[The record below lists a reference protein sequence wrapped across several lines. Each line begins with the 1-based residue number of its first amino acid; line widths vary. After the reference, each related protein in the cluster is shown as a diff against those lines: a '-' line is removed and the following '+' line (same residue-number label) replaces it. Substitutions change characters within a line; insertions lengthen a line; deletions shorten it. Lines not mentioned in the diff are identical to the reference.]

1 MYSLIFKNEDDLI
14 NFDRLQ
20 ARMAHYRELEARFE
34 RKGSLV
40 QISYTQKSIQ
50 ELERRLRNVMQR
62 NTTN

>member
-1 MYSLIFKNEDDLI
+1 MSYQVI
-14 NFDRLQ
+14 Q

-34 RKGSLV
+34 RKGRLV
-40 QISYTQKSIQ
+40 QITYTQKSIQ